1 MNRIEEFIEDSKSF
15 ICFDL
20 SEFKTDDEYTEF
32 IESAKSV
39 IAKYSPESVYTIS
52 NMTNAV
58 LSKNTHDIIAGWVA
72 YNKPY
77 VKCGAV
83 YGVDFAMK
91 TIGKTVGI
99 VTQRL
104 NIVYVAT
111 KEEAIKYLL
120 NVD

>member
-1 MNRIEEFIEDSKSF
+1 MNRIEEFERDGKSF

-32 IESAKSV
+32 IESAKTAISS
-39 IAKYSPESVYTIS
+39 YSPESVFTIS

-72 YNKPY
+72 FNKPF
-77 VKCGAV
+77 VKYGAV

-104 NIVYVAT
+104 NLVYVAT
-111 KEEAIKYLL
+111 KEEAIEYLL
-120 NVD
+120 NIE